1 MNSNDS
7 KSFEGD
13 AGPPL
18 PDFTANVN
26 LSTISPALGIPRP
39 QNQQPDYLDYDQKG
53 RGVVVTMFANTGAS
67 YLIGTVGGGV
77 YGLKEGLMSTPS
89 SRFRVKLN
97 SVLNHCGKYGSRTG
111 NVFGAVSILY
121 SLYEGGADH
130 FELERYTGYHPITV
144 PAFSAFM
151 TGSTFKIMAGPRVAA
166 LAGTLGL
173 GAVGLTYGVYTAMG
187 IPHGSRGFLFL

>member
-1 MNSNDS
+1 MFWKRFNFIVITN
-7 KSFEGD
+7 FLILN
-13 AGPPL
+13 PL
-18 PDFTANVN
+18 ECVR
-26 LSTISPALGIPRP
+26 L
-39 QNQQPDYLDYDQKG
+39 QQ
-53 RGVVVTMFANTGAS
+53 
-67 YLIGTVGGGV
+67 
-77 YGLKEGLMSTPS
+77 
-89 SRFRVKLN
+89 
-97 SVLNHCGKYGSRTG
+97 
-111 NVFGAVSILY
+111 
-121 SLYEGGADH
+121 